1 MRLHDLLLQNP
12 LICWLCWLLEAEK
25 ILKNRNWHLCL
36 AILIPD
42 ILGRTYCGVLP
53 QSRPQKTAWALDSP
67 GINPSNARSLGW
79 CPSCHGSKLYFK
91 LWWGSCERRGLLSL
105 WVCTSVHLLLHLNC
119 NLKRAC
125 LGSPFLGNQK
135 HTQVTRLCRTHLTHR
150 DHL

>member
-1 MRLHDLLLQNP
+1 MLALAILSLACVAAGAYAFAWSTLTKSSKLLT
-12 LICWLCWLLEAEK
+12 LLTIRSWK
-25 ILKNRNWHLCL
+25 IFKKNRNWHLCL

-42 ILGRTYCGVLP
+42 ILGRTYFGVLP

-125 LGSPFLGNQK
+125 LGSPVLGN
-135 HTQVTRLCRTHLTHR
+135 
-150 DHL
+150 